1 MDMLVEIGG
10 RTVGLRYTVNSMCA
24 VEDRAGGALD
34 GVMEKQFTAAR
45 LLLWGGM
52 LDGCPDMTL
61 SDAGK
66 IIGDHLAAGGTLEE
80 IVEFC
85 AEGLRRAG
93 FFGPAAQP
101 E

>member
-52 LDGCPDMTL
+52 LDACPGMTL
-61 SDAGK
+61 AQAGEL
-66 IIGDHLAAGGTLEE
+66 IGAHLASGGTLEQ
-80 IVEFC
+80 IVEHC
-85 AEGLRRAG
+85 AEGMRRAG
-93 FFGPAAQP
+93 FFGPAA
-101 E
+101 

>member
-1 MDMLVEIGG
+1 MDMKVEIGG
-10 RTVGLRYTVNSMCA
+10 RGVCLRYTVNSMCA
-24 VEDRAGGALD
+24 VEDAAGGALD
-34 GVMEKQFTAAR
+34 NVMEKQFTAAR

-52 LDGCPDMTL
+52 LDGHPEMTL
-61 SDAGK
+61 AEAGR

-93 FFGPAAQP
+93 FFGPAA
-101 E
+101 